1 MIKNKKDEKDKII
14 LNVEDLNVILGNERI
29 IENLSFKVK
38 KGEFLTIIGPN
49 GSGKTTLLRALFGI
63 LPYEGK
69 VEWRKNVKI
78 SYLPQRLSKK
88 DFSYVPISIKEFF
101 KFKNVLDEDILN
113 MLNSV
118 GLENSNNLLDMNP
131 DELSGGQFQRML
143 VAWSL
148 IDNPDVL
155 LFDEPTTGIDIGG
168 EKTIYELLYKFWKD
182 RNLTILLITH
192 DLNIVFAYSTN
203 CLCLHKEKKC
213 YGPPKEILTP
223 ERLQEIYG
231 TKIKF
236 YKHTH

>member
-1 MIKNKKDEKDKII
+1 MGENKII
-14 LNVEDLNVILGNERI
+14 LDVEDLNIILGNESI
-29 IENLSFKVK
+29 IKNLSFKVN

-63 LPYEGK
+63 LPYHGK
-69 VEWRKNVKI
+69 IEWRKDVKI

-88 DFSYVPISIKEFF
+88 DFSLVPISIEEFF
-101 KFKNVLDEDILN
+101 KFKDVSDSDILN
-113 MLNSV
+113 MLESV
-118 GLENSNNLLDMNP
+118 GLENCEKLLKMNP
-131 DELSGGQFQRML
+131 SELSGGQFQRML

-168 EKTIYELLYKFWKD
+168 EKTIYELLHKFWKE
-182 RNLTILLITH
+182 RGLTIILITH

-203 CLCLHKEKKC
+203 CLCIHKEKKC
-213 YGPPKEILTP
+213 YGAPKEILTP

-236 YKHTH
+236 YEHIH